1 MTVSLEDQTSVIN
14 LFNFVREIYDIKRP
28 FNGNIENRYVSWDD
42 INPNLPGI
50 TKWPDLNSDP
60 NLLCII
66 ERLPHPERP
75 APASEL
81 SEWLLHGNGDEI
93 SFRESL
99 EFKEVDQDGNEVL
112 TSNSFPTIPTESNS
126 PPSTNMSWMTGT
138 NKSGSSNATTT
149 SLMNS
154 IRTGLKLRRPT

>member
-99 EFKEVDQDGNEVL
+99 EEALQKPSLILRPE
-112 TSNSFPTIPTESNS
+112 NSCLLHKINCCA
-126 PPSTNMSWMTGT
+126 NDC
-138 NKSGSSNATTT
+138 SGYF
-149 SLMNS
+149 
-154 IRTGLKLRRPT
+154 

>member
-66 ERLPHPERP
+66 GRLPHPERP

-93 SFRESL
+93 SGR
-99 EFKEVDQDGNEVL
+99 
-112 TSNSFPTIPTESNS
+112 
-126 PPSTNMSWMTGT
+126 
-138 NKSGSSNATTT
+138 
-149 SLMNS
+149 
-154 IRTGLKLRRPT
+154 